1 MSVFSS
7 LNTAV
12 GGLRAQSTALGH
24 ISDNI
29 ANSTTLGYKRTE
41 TNFRDLVTTSNQ
53 RLHSPG
59 SVIAQ
64 PKFVNNVQGEL
75 TQSQTE
81 THMAVS
87 GNGYFVVSEP
97 ERFEGDEIFFR
108 NEEFYTR
115 RGDFELD
122 RYGNMVNGA
131 GYYLRGQPVI
141 DQDTMNTSD
150 VMEIVNV
157 ATTTTEPEATTRINY
172 LANLPSEADVVPE
185 IPAGALNAGVA
196 PWSGVAEA
204 PRAVGDVNVPGLAS
218 TDPREIDFTDVPVA
232 EGAEYTVTI
241 GGQQFTYTAAAGDD
255 INDVVT
261 GLAADIDADPA
272 FDANG
277 ASAPVLEITDGAGTE
292 NISAESD
299 AQTYDYDGFMASS
312 VSGGALTVYD
322 EIGNPYDVQMRWVRT
337 DRNQWSLY
345 YDRGDDPVDGRT
357 WVEADQF
364 NFANG
369 QLVGDTSREISI
381 NLDSGFSDDINFSF
395 ANSNQEPGLTQYA
408 DSDISVFRLDQDGFR
423 SGVMTN
429 VFVDENGYV
438 TASFDNGID
447 RTLYQVPVAMFNAE
461 NELNRKDGGAF
472 FRSPESGTPRYEQM
486 GRAGAGSINGS
497 ALENSNVD
505 IADEFTKMIIAQRTY
520 SANTRVITTSDE
532 MLQEIINA
540 KR

>member
-131 GYYLRGQPVI
+131 GYYLQGRPVI

-157 ATTTTEPEATTRINY
+157 ATTTTEPVATTRINY
-172 LANLPSEADVVPE
+172 LANLPSDADAVPN
-185 IPAGALNAGVA
+185 IPTGPLNSGVGT
-196 PWSGVAEA
+196 WTGVAEA
-204 PRAVGDVNVPGLAS
+204 PRAVGQITVPG
-218 TDPREIDFTDVPVA
+218 TDPDDPREIDFDGVPVA
-232 EGAEYTVTI
+232 EGAVYTVTI
-241 GGQQFTYTAAAGDD
+241 AGQQFEYTAEAGDD
-255 INDVVT
+255 LDAVVA
-261 GLAADIDADPA
+261 GLAGEIDDDGS
-272 FDANG
+272 FDATSSPG
-277 ASAPVLEITDGAGTE
+277 GVLQITDGAGTAT
-292 NISAESD
+292 ISATSD
-299 AQTYDYDGFMASS
+299 ARSYDYDSFMASS

-322 EIGNPYDVQMRWVRT
+322 DIGNPYDIQMRWVRT
-337 DRNQWSLY
+337 DNNQWSLY

-357 WVEADQF
+357 WVEASQF
-364 NFANG
+364 SFANG
-369 QLVGDTSREISI
+369 QLVGDTGRDIDITLE
-381 NLDSGFSDDINFSF
+381 SGFSDTIRFSF

-408 DSDISVFRLDQDGFR
+408 DSDISVFRLDQNGFR
-423 SGVMTN
+423 AGVMTN

-447 RTLYQVPVAMFNAE
+447 RVLYQVPVAMFNAE